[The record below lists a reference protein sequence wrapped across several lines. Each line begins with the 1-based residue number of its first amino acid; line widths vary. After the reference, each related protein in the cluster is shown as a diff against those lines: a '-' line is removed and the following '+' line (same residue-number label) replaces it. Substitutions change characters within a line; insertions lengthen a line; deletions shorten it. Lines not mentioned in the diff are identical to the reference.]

1 MVPFYVCAKCENKY
15 VPRTTGLGT
24 EMRPETNG
32 VYVIEMA
39 DFGPYKV
46 WLADLWVCPKCGHKT
61 IAGFGLVA
69 IAEHYQDGFAKTL
82 EIAEASNAVYY
93 Y

>member
-1 MVPFYVCAKCENKY
+1 MAPFYVCAKCENKY
-15 VPRTTGLGT
+15 VPEDTGLGT

-46 WLADLWVCPKCGHKT
+46 WRADL
-61 IAGFGLVA
+61 
-69 IAEHYQDGFAKTL
+69 
-82 EIAEASNAVYY
+82 
-93 Y
+93 